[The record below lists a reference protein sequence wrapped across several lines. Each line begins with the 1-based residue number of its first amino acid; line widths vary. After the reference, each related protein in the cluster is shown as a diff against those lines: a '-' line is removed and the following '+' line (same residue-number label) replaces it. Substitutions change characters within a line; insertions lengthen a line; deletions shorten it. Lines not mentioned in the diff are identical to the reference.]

1 MAAHSHLPAD
11 AHGANAGAAP
21 RHRTGHAE
29 HVVSALRHIFHDRL
43 RSVVA
48 YGPNIEEGHGAPN
61 PAEPLSC
68 LALVQH
74 LTMEDLEACAGLS
87 HGWQREGIGT
97 PLLLPEE
104 EFRRSLDAF
113 PLEYAEML
121 RAHEVLYGANPFD
134 GVTIERADLRRACE
148 TQIKSH
154 LVHLREGF
162 IEAGGTPR
170 GISDLVTASAPAFSA
185 LLRNIARLNGS
196 GDRDRAAATR
206 EGAKAAQ
213 LPESVVS
220 DILALERPS
229 TMKATDAA
237 RLFPRYL
244 DAVEQLARYVD
255 TWR

>member
-1 MAAHSHLPAD
+1 MMTAHSRPAAD
-11 AHGANAGAAP
+11 
-21 RHRTGHAE
+21 R
-29 HVVSALRHIFHDRL
+29 VVAALRAVFRDRL

-48 YGPNIEEGHGAPN
+48 YGPQIENGDGAPSD
-61 PAEPLSC
+61 AAHPLSC
-68 LALVQH
+68 LALVAS
-74 LTMEDLEACAGLS
+74 LTVADLEACAARARD
-87 HGWQREGIGT
+87 WQRDGIGT

-113 PLEYAEML
+113 PLEYGEIL
-121 RAHEVLYGANPFD
+121 RAHDVLFGESPFQ

-170 GISDLVTASAPAFSA
+170 AIADLVTASAPAFGS

-196 GDRDRAAATR
+196 TARDRATATR
-206 EGAKAAQ
+206 DGAQAAQ
-213 LPESVVS
+213 LAEGVVT

-229 TMKATDAA
+229 AIKATDAA
-237 RLFPRYL
+237 RSFPEYL
-244 DAVEQLARYVD
+244 AAVEQLARYVD
-255 TWR
+255 AWDV